1 MRARD
6 WKVLMVLAF
15 SLLFKRPR
23 AGTREKIDIE
33 KAVQR
38 DKTKKSKEKRSQID
52 Q

>member
-1 MRARD
+1 MWARD
-6 WKVLMVLAF
+6 WKVLMALAF

-38 DKTKKSKEKRSQID
+38 DETKKSKEHMSKND
-52 Q
+52 